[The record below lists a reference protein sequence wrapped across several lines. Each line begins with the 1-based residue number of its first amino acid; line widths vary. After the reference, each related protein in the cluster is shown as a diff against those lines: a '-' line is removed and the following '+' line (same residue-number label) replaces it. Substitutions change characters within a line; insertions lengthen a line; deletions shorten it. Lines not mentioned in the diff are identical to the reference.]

1 MVFSDHLNYLRQ
13 ASSSVRSGTNSLLA
27 RNRCAQESPMQVISL
42 SHVLPKYDVAR
53 GCDSRVEIG
62 EGVSSK
68 ILEEKGSP
76 TVGLNGFCK
85 RLTSQPASQ
94 PSKQKPSNSF
104 FESVVGPTR
113 SLVHTISGSPSSHL
127 PLTPSFVMQP
137 GASSAT
143 LPRFARQITSLG

>member
-1 MVFSDHLNYLRQ
+1 
-13 ASSSVRSGTNSLLA
+13 
-27 RNRCAQESPMQVISL
+27 MQVISL

-94 PSKQKPSNSF
+94 ASKPSNSF
-104 FESVVGPTR
+104 FESMVGPTR
-113 SLVHTISGSPSSHL
+113 SLVHTISGSPFSLL